1 MKFKIFITAFVIA
14 IVALIAYSQINRA
27 AFSPA
32 EDFPREAL
40 VYVQIAD
47 LPAFIKLWNESK
59 FKEKYLES
67 SNFYDFKNNHLGRKL
82 TSRRNEFSGAA
93 GFPFDLETVS
103 GLAQNQAALALYD
116 VGKLEFVFIAPV
128 SDEIFAATKFAQNR
142 GKFSE
147 ETLDDGT
154 IVYRIPVEAD
164 RGRQK
169 QELIFTSAKGR
180 FILATSEKLLA
191 QTLNNINGRQAKNRL
206 IDEPSFSVLKDKI
219 EPRIASVWVNQTA
232 LNDDYYFKRY
242 WLMSEVKD
250 LKNIRAGIFDFE
262 MREGKLIERRK
273 FLLNETV
280 NVSQIKS
287 SQANET
293 LSFLPEDAPFYR
305 LQSANVKT
313 IDKAIRETLFER
325 HIVAKKNERR
335 HYYFSYDYDDYHE
348 PGSYHYLGEKFDE
361 AIDDIE
367 DEETFEKNE
376 TNTDFSQFLQ
386 SAKPQAILT
395 FTAPKILPAPMFVEF
410 RRATIFHLDSSG
422 GFNRESFEAAIAEK
436 FSEQTMISA
445 LDVKLKW
452 ETKREDDFFRRE
464 LRLPMLGWQAS
475 YVLRG
480 DKLILTNNAEYLREI
495 MTAQN
500 PAKFSEFNSSL
511 AGLTVINL
519 RQRENAYDPVFAE
532 LAGKNAA
539 NDFFT
544 GNIKSLL
551 DSAAD
556 VAKIEIRENF
566 LSTLYEQEIILTIGD
581 PEN

>member
-1 MKFKIFITAFVIA
+1 MKLKFFIPVFFVA
-14 IVALIAYSQINRA
+14 VVALIAYSQTNRN

-40 VYVQIAD
+40 IYVQIAD
-47 LPAFIKLWNESK
+47 LPAFIKLWNESE
-59 FKEKYLES
+59 FRGKYLES
-67 SNFYDFKNNHLGRKL
+67 DNFHGFKNNHLGRKL
-82 TSRRNEFSGAA
+82 TSRWEEFSGAA
-93 GFPFDLETVS
+93 GFPIDLEAIS
-103 GLAQNQAALALYD
+103 GLAQNRAAIALYD
-116 VGKLEFVFIAPV
+116 IGKLEFVFIAPL

-154 IVYRIPVEAD
+154 IVYRLPVEAD

-169 QELIFTSAKGR
+169 QELIFTSMKGR

-191 QTLNNINGRQAKNRL
+191 GILNNINEKQAKNRL

-219 EPRIASVWVNQTA
+219 EPHIASVWINQAA
-232 LNDDYYFKRY
+232 LNHDYYFKRY
-242 WLMSEVKD
+242 WLMSEVED

-262 MREGKLIERRK
+262 MREGKLIERRR

-305 LQSANVKT
+305 LQSADVKT

-325 HIVAKKNERR
+325 QISAKKNERR
-335 HYYFSYDYDDYHE
+335 HYYFSYDEDYYE
-348 PGSYHYLGEKFDE
+348 PGSYPYLGENFDE
-361 AIDDIE
+361 SIDDIE

-376 TNTDFSQFLQ
+376 TDTDFSQFFQ
-386 SAKPQAILT
+386 SAKPQAVLT

-410 RRATIFHLDSSG
+410 RRAAIFHLASPA
-422 GFNRESFEAAIAEK
+422 GFNRESFEAAIAKK

-445 LDVKLKW
+445 PGVKLNW
-452 ETKREDDFFRRE
+452 ETRRENDFSRRE

-475 YVLRG
+475 YVIRG
-480 DKLILTNNAEYLREI
+480 NVLILTNNAEYLREI
-495 MTAQN
+495 ITARN
-500 PAKFSEFNSSL
+500 PEKPADFNVSFS
-511 AGLTVINL
+511 GLTVINL
-519 RQRENAYDPVFAE
+519 QQRENAYDRIFAE
-532 LAGKNAA
+532 LAEKNAA
-539 NDFFT
+539 DDFFT
-544 GNIKSLL
+544 GNVKSLL
-551 DSAAD
+551 DSASNA
-556 VAKIEIRENF
+556 AKIEIRDNF
-566 LSTLYEQEIILTIGD
+566 SSKLYEQEIILTLK
-581 PEN
+581 